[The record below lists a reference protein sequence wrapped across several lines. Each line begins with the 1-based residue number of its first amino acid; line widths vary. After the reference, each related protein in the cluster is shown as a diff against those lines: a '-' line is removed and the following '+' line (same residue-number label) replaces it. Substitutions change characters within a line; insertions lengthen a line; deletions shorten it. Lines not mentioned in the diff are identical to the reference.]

1 MILELKY
8 QTDNKIGTKQVTQ
21 GLQYVFE
28 YKTIWIPFENI
39 TYAYNEMKDGEGYI
53 KTISGGG
60 FRLDKESFQK
70 VVKVFKTKALMEKGG
85 V

>member
-8 QTDNKIGTKQVTQ
+8 QTDNKLGERMVNNKI
-21 GLQYVFE
+21 VFVME

-39 TYAYNEMKDGEGYI
+39 TYAYNETKDGEGYI

-60 FRLDKESFQK
+60 FKLDKESFQK